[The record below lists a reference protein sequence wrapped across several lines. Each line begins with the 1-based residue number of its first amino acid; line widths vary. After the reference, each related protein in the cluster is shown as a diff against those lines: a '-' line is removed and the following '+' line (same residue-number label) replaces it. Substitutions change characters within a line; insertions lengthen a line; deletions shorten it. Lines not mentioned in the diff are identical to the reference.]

1 LSGRGQ
7 LAAETEPEYLMPDT
21 VHDQSFPSDRAAA
34 APSDARTRL
43 LALPQ
48 ARLWVLWGILL
59 AAAVVVLGVT
69 VAHVPGIS
77 TGELGV
83 DQNLSLH
90 HVALLTGVAMALNLL
105 FGPVV
110 GMLLIAVV
118 ALFVLLGRR
127 APVNAAAFGLVAVSG
142 WVASEFFKILVARQR
157 PNPALLF
164 DPLAPETGT
173 DSFPSG
179 HVSFAVTLAFAVYFL
194 ARGTRWAK
202 FAAVAGVVA
211 AAVVAWSRLY
221 IGVHYPSDVV
231 GSVLAG
237 SAAVM
242 LLTGCWNWLAPR
254 AWKRLPVNAAT
265 RRFLL

>member
-1 LSGRGQ
+1 M
-7 LAAETEPEYLMPDT
+7 TDT
-21 VHDQSFPSDRAAA
+21 AHSQSFPTDRAGAA
-34 APSDARTRL
+34 RNGGRTRL

-48 ARLWVLWGILL
+48 ARLWALWGILL
-59 AAAVVVLGVT
+59 AAAVVILGVT

-77 TGELGV
+77 AGELGV
-83 DQNLSLH
+83 DQNLSQH
-90 HVALLTGVAMALNLL
+90 HIALLTGVAMALNLV

-110 GMLLIAVV
+110 GVLLIAVV
-118 ALFVLLGRR
+118 ALFLLLVRR
-127 APVNAAAFGLVAVSG
+127 APVNAVAFGLVAVSG
-142 WVASEFFKILVARQR
+142 WVASEFFKVLVARQR
-157 PNPALLF
+157 PNPTLLF
-164 DPLAPETGT
+164 DPLAPENGT

-202 FAAVAGVVA
+202 FVAVAGVVVV
-211 AAVVAWSRLY
+211 AVVAWSRLY

-237 SAAVM
+237 TAAVI
-242 LLTGCWNWLAPR
+242 LLAGCWNWLAPR
-254 AWKRLPVNAAT
+254 VWKRVPVNAVT

>member
-1 LSGRGQ
+1 M
-7 LAAETEPEYLMPDT
+7 TDT
-21 VHDQSFPSDRAAA
+21 AHSQSFPAGRAGTAQ
-34 APSDARTRL
+34 SGRTRL
-43 LALPQ
+43 LSLPQ

-59 AAAVVVLGVT
+59 AAAVVVLGIAVT
-69 VAHVPGIS
+69 DVPGIS
-77 TGELGV
+77 VDELGV

-90 HVALLTGVAMALNLL
+90 HIALLTGVALALNLV

-110 GMLLIAVV
+110 GVLLIAAA
-118 ALFVLLGRR
+118 ALFLLVVRR
-127 APVNAAAFGLVAVSG
+127 APVNAVAFGLVAVSG
-142 WVASEFFKILVARQR
+142 WVASEFFKILIARQR
-157 PNPALLF
+157 PNAALLF
-164 DPLAPETGT
+164 DPLAPESGT

-202 FAAVAGVVA
+202 FAAVAGVVV

-237 SAAVM
+237 TAAVI
-242 LLTGCWNWLAPR
+242 LLAGCWNWVAPR
-254 AWKRLPVNAAT
+254 VWKRVPVNAVT
-265 RRFLL
+265 RRFLV

>member
-1 LSGRGQ
+1 MTDTTHSQSFPTDRAGTALSGR
-7 LAAETEPEYLMPDT
+7 
-21 VHDQSFPSDRAAA
+21 
-34 APSDARTRL
+34 TRL
-43 LALPQ
+43 IALPQ
-48 ARLWVLWGILL
+48 ARLWALWGILL
-59 AAAVVVLGVT
+59 AAAVVVLGIAVT
-69 VAHVPGIS
+69 DVPGIS
-77 TGELGV
+77 VDELGV

-90 HVALLTGVAMALNLL
+90 HIALLTGVAMALNLV

-110 GMLLIAVV
+110 GVLLIAVV
-118 ALFVLLGRR
+118 ALVLLLVRR
-127 APVNAAAFGLVAVSG
+127 APVNAVAFGMVAVSG
-142 WVASEFFKILVARQR
+142 WVASEFFKTLIARQR
-157 PNPALLF
+157 PNAALLF
-164 DPLAPETGT
+164 DPLAPESGT

-202 FAAVAGVVA
+202 FAAGAGVVV

-237 SAAVM
+237 TAAVI
-242 LLTGCWNWLAPR
+242 LLAGCWNWVAPR
-254 AWKRLPVNAAT
+254 VWKRVPVNAVT

>member
-1 LSGRGQ
+1 M
-7 LAAETEPEYLMPDT
+7 TDT
-21 VHDQSFPSDRAAA
+21 AHSQSFPAGRAGTAQ
-34 APSDARTRL
+34 SGRTRL
-43 LALPQ
+43 LSLPQ

-59 AAAVVVLGVT
+59 AAAVVVLGIAVT
-69 VAHVPGIS
+69 DVPGIS
-77 TGELGV
+77 VDELGV

-90 HVALLTGVAMALNLL
+90 HIALLTGVAMALNLV

-110 GMLLIAVV
+110 GVLLIAAA
-118 ALFVLLGRR
+118 ALFLLVVRR
-127 APVNAAAFGLVAVSG
+127 APANAVAFGLVAVSG
-142 WVASEFFKILVARQR
+142 WVASEFFKILIARQR
-157 PNPALLF
+157 PNAALLF
-164 DPLAPETGT
+164 DPLAPESGT

-202 FAAVAGVVA
+202 FAAVAGVVV

-237 SAAVM
+237 TAAVI
-242 LLTGCWNWLAPR
+242 LLAGCWNWVAPR
-254 AWKRLPVNAAT
+254 VWKRVPVNAVT
-265 RRFLL
+265 RRFLV

>member
-1 LSGRGQ
+1 M
-7 LAAETEPEYLMPDT
+7 TDT
-21 VHDQSFPSDRAAA
+21 AHSQSFPADRAGTAQ
-34 APSDARTRL
+34 SGRTRL
-43 LALPQ
+43 LSLPQ

-59 AAAVVVLGVT
+59 AAAVVVLGIAVT
-69 VAHVPGIS
+69 DVPGIS
-77 TGELGV
+77 IDELGV

-90 HVALLTGVAMALNLL
+90 HIALLTGVAMALNLV

-110 GMLLIAVV
+110 GVLLIAAA
-118 ALFVLLGRR
+118 ALFLLVVRR
-127 APVNAAAFGLVAVSG
+127 APVNAVAFGLVAVSG
-142 WVASEFFKILVARQR
+142 WVASEFFKILIARQR
-157 PNPALLF
+157 PNAALLF
-164 DPLAPETGT
+164 DPLAPESGT

-202 FAAVAGVVA
+202 FAAVAGVVV

-237 SAAVM
+237 TAAVI
-242 LLTGCWNWLAPR
+242 LLAGCWNWVAPR
-254 AWKRLPVNAAT
+254 VWKRVPVNAVT
-265 RRFLL
+265 RRFLV

>member
-1 LSGRGQ
+1 
-7 LAAETEPEYLMPDT
+7 MPDT
-21 VHDQSFPSDRAAA
+21 VHHQSFPSDRAAA
-34 APSDARTRL
+34 AQHGGRTRL

-59 AAAVVVLGVT
+59 AAAVVVLGIAVT
-69 VAHVPGIS
+69 DVPGIS
-77 TGELGV
+77 AGELGV

-90 HVALLTGVAMALNLL
+90 HIALLTGVAMALNLL

-110 GMLLIAVV
+110 GVLLIAVV
-118 ALFVLLGRR
+118 ALYLLLVRR
-127 APVNAAAFGLVAVSG
+127 APVNAVAFGLVAVSG

-157 PNPALLF
+157 PAPALLF
-164 DPLAPETGT
+164 DPLAPETGA

-194 ARGTRWAK
+194 ARGTRRAR
-202 FAAVAGVVA
+202 FAAVAGVVVV
-211 AAVVAWSRLY
+211 AVVAWSRLY

-254 AWKRLPVNAAT
+254 AWKRVPVNAAT
-265 RRFLL
+265 RRFIL

>member
-1 LSGRGQ
+1 M
-7 LAAETEPEYLMPDT
+7 TDT
-21 VHDQSFPSDRAAA
+21 AHSQRFPADRAGTAQ
-34 APSDARTRL
+34 SGRTRL

-59 AAAVVVLGVT
+59 AAAVVVLGIAVT
-69 VAHVPGIS
+69 DVPGIS
-77 TGELGV
+77 VDELGV

-90 HVALLTGVAMALNLL
+90 HIALLTGVAMALNLV

-110 GMLLIAVV
+110 GVLLIAAA
-118 ALFVLLGRR
+118 ALFLLVVRR
-127 APVNAAAFGLVAVSG
+127 APVNAVAFGLVAVSG
-142 WVASEFFKILVARQR
+142 WVASEFFKILIARQR
-157 PNPALLF
+157 PNAALLF
-164 DPLAPETGT
+164 DPLAPESGT

-202 FAAVAGVVA
+202 FAAGAGVVV

-237 SAAVM
+237 TAAVI
-242 LLTGCWNWLAPR
+242 LLAGCWNWVAPR
-254 AWKRLPVNAAT
+254 VWRRVPVNAVT
-265 RRFLL
+265 RRFLV

>member
-1 LSGRGQ
+1 M
-7 LAAETEPEYLMPDT
+7 TDT
-21 VHDQSFPSDRAAA
+21 AHSQSFPAGRAGTAQ
-34 APSDARTRL
+34 SGRTRL
-43 LALPQ
+43 LSLPQ

-59 AAAVVVLGVT
+59 AAAVVVLGIAVT
-69 VAHVPGIS
+69 DVPGIS
-77 TGELGV
+77 VDELGV

-90 HVALLTGVAMALNLL
+90 HIALLTGVAMALNLV

-110 GMLLIAVV
+110 GVLLIAAA
-118 ALFVLLGRR
+118 ALFLLVVRR
-127 APVNAAAFGLVAVSG
+127 APANAVAFGLVAVSG
-142 WVASEFFKILVARQR
+142 WVASEFFKILIARQR
-157 PNPALLF
+157 PNAALLF
-164 DPLAPETGT
+164 DPLAPESGT

-202 FAAVAGVVA
+202 FAAGAGVVV

-237 SAAVM
+237 TAAVI
-242 LLTGCWNWLAPR
+242 LLAGCWNWVAPR
-254 AWKRLPVNAAT
+254 VWRRVPVNAVT
-265 RRFLL
+265 RRFLV

>member
-1 LSGRGQ
+1 M
-7 LAAETEPEYLMPDT
+7 TDT
-21 VHDQSFPSDRAAA
+21 AHSQSFPAGRAGTAQ
-34 APSDARTRL
+34 SGRTRL
-43 LALPQ
+43 LSLPQ

-59 AAAVVVLGVT
+59 AAAVVVLGIAVT
-69 VAHVPGIS
+69 DVPGIS
-77 TGELGV
+77 VDELGV

-90 HVALLTGVAMALNLL
+90 HIALLTGVAMALNLV

-110 GMLLIAVV
+110 GVLLIAAA
-118 ALFVLLGRR
+118 ALFLLVVRR
-127 APVNAAAFGLVAVSG
+127 APVNAVAFGLVAVSG
-142 WVASEFFKILVARQR
+142 WVASEFFKILIARQR
-157 PNPALLF
+157 PNAALLF
-164 DPLAPETGT
+164 DPLAPESGT

-202 FAAVAGVVA
+202 FAAVAGVVV

-237 SAAVM
+237 TAAVI
-242 LLTGCWNWLAPR
+242 LLAGCWNWVAPR
-254 AWKRLPVNAAT
+254 VWRRVPVNAVT
-265 RRFLL
+265 RRFLV